1 MIRLNSFFKSFGSR
15 KILRGIDLEINSG
28 EIVTLIGNNGSG
40 KTTLLRSINTLDFP
54 DSYILAEVDGFD
66 LEKYP
71 EEVRSRIGYLA
82 HNPPFYPELS
92 GAENLKLWL
101 ELNSIDDAEARA
113 RDFLGQVGLVSFSD
127 DLSGN
132 YSRGMIQRLGFAMA
146 LSHSP
151 TTLLLD
157 EPFTGLDTEG
167 TEIISNLLKK
177 AKDND
182 CSILL
187 VTHDKVTYADRLVE
201 LVRGEIK

>member
-82 HNPPFYPELS
+82 HNPPFYPELT
-92 GAENLKLWL
+92 GTENLKLWL
-101 ELNSIDDAEARA
+101 ELNSIDDADSRS

-157 EPFTGLDTEG
+157 EPFTGLDSEG
-167 TEIISNLLKK
+167 IEIISNLLLK

>member
-157 EPFTGLDTEG
+157 EPLTGLDTEG

>member
-1 MIRLNSFFKSFGSR
+1 MIKLNSFFKSFGS
-15 KILRGIDLEINSG
+15 KQILRGVDLEINSG
-28 EIVTLIGNNGSG
+28 EIVTLVGNNGCG

-71 EEVRSRIGYLA
+71 EEVRSRVGYLA
-82 HNPPFYPELS
+82 HNPPFYPELT

-101 ELNSIDDAEARA
+101 ELNSIDDAESRA

-132 YSRGMIQRLGFAMA
+132 YSRGMVQRLGFAMA
-146 LSHSP
+146 ISHSP

-167 TEIISNLLKK
+167 TEIISDLLKK
-177 AKDND
+177 AKEND

-187 VTHDKVTYADRLVE
+187 VTHDKVTYADRTVE